1 MGLKD
6 ESVGFWKIIRSSWLV
21 HRKTITPA
29 PAESPGS
36 TSWTRVSGS
45 TMNRCCCHCVG
56 LRAEDDERAN
66 VIGAE
71 CMLRWGSVL
80 SGCRHGMS
88 ALFEVLGRPRPSVSP
103 HQEACLIPTIS
114 PGGRWWERMCGVRT
128 INLRNCLL
136 YGYRLESN
144 SRHVKLK
151 GTRRSVFML
160 VESLVRI
167 KFRQFT
173 KTSARHQISI

>member
-1 MGLKD
+1 MESLRPFPPSQRHLSCRVLTLRRFGLNMGLKD
-6 ESVGFWKIIRSSWLV
+6 ESAGFWKIIRSSWLV

-66 VIGAE
+66 VIGAQ

-88 ALFEVLGRPRPSVSP
+88 ALFEVLGRPRPSVFSP
-103 HQEACLIPTIS
+103 SGSVSHPHDFPWREVVGENVWGSHHQPPELLVVWVPS
-114 PGGRWWERMCGVRT
+114 GV
-128 INLRNCLL
+128 
-136 YGYRLESN
+136 E
-144 SRHVKLK
+144 
-151 GTRRSVFML
+151 F
-160 VESLVRI
+160 
-167 KFRQFT
+167 
-173 KTSARHQISI
+173 